1 VKSPGGKDQPIVF
14 AETLRQAQ
22 AAADQALHQ
31 RVLVH
36 CATALESAD
45 GATPDQLSE
54 LRFLRADSL
63 RHLGRWS
70 DAAEE
75 FAVVAELAGTPS
87 VESRACRAW
96 RLLSE
101 IARRSRRYDEA
112 VTAAERSEALAEAMG
127 DTFGLLFSRIPRA
140 RVLTDRG
147 HNDDALALLNEVMAE
162 AEQALAEQPVDRAL
176 VLVAARSVVSLI
188 LFRRHENAEALALLT
203 GLRDQAELV
212 PHAITLAAY
221 HRQIAI
227 LHEVQRNY
235 SAAIRHL
242 NVALDLYDRVRFEPG
257 RYDVYWSL
265 SLSYTDMGDLR
276 TARLC
281 LEQCSAI
288 AEALDMRLELGKSK
302 SSFAELA
309 VREGDY
315 EAAILLFR
323 EDLEIS
329 RNLGDE
335 QALGHC
341 NRKIADC
348 YRMMGNADRAAEHA
362 RASIAAFENTGR
374 EAEAN
379 GVRVLLSRILIED
392 GQIDQADAELAT
404 ARDKM
409 HGGARASDR
418 AALLRTDA
426 LVHSARREWA
436 AATGRFEESL
446 ALQDRSHP
454 TRDLAGT
461 HFEAGLACR
470 DGGDFEAA
478 KSHLRQSVDIAGIL
492 GSRDLWQQAVDAL
505 WELDIIEA
513 QQLMLKPYLPGSAVE
528 ELRQGEAPGRLE
540 NATVMFVDMRGAT
553 ALSGTL
559 SPLMLSEVVSAFLGP
574 VVRII
579 LRWQG
584 SVDKFIGD
592 CVMAVFGLGDK
603 GTSGAELA
611 TRAGIEIIEYME
623 ATKEIRRR
631 TGASVLEATIGIN
644 TGEVVAGCFG
654 PLLRRDYTVLGYHVN
669 LAQRLQ
675 SLAGAVE
682 AELGT
687 RMVISESTRAEL
699 PQAIPLDAIDLS
711 VQKLKGIDTDD
722 VQAWLLRAAEAI
734 EAIET

>member
-1 VKSPGGKDQPIVF
+1 
-14 AETLRQAQ
+14 
-22 AAADQALHQ
+22 
-31 RVLVH
+31 
-36 CATALESAD
+36 
-45 GATPDQLSE
+45 
-54 LRFLRADSL
+54 
-63 RHLGRWS
+63 
-70 DAAEE
+70 
-75 FAVVAELAGTPS
+75 
-87 VESRACRAW
+87 
-96 RLLSE
+96 
-101 IARRSRRYDEA
+101 
-112 VTAAERSEALAEAMG
+112 
-127 DTFGLLFSRIPRA
+127 
-140 RVLTDRG
+140 
-147 HNDDALALLNEVMAE
+147 MAE
-162 AEQALAEQPVDRAL
+162 AELALPDQPVDRAL

-188 LFRRHENAEALALLT
+188 LFRRHENAEALGLLT
-203 GLRDQAELV
+203 SLREQAELV

-288 AEALDMRLELGKSK
+288 AADLDMRLELGKSK

-315 EAAILLFR
+315 DAAIQLFR
-323 EDLEIS
+323 EDLKIS

-341 NRKIADC
+341 NRKLADC
-348 YRMMGNADRAAEHA
+348 YRMMGQAEAAADHA

-379 GVRVLLSRILIED
+379 GVRVLLSRILVED
-392 GQIDQADAELAT
+392 TGSTRRGGVVDGPRA
-404 ARDKM
+404 M
-409 HGGARASDR
+409 HGGARAGDR

-426 LVHSARREWA
+426 LVHSARQEWP
-436 AATGRFEESL
+436 AATACFEDSL

-454 TRDLAGT
+454 TRELAGT

-478 KSHLRQSVDIAGIL
+478 KQHLRECVEVAGLL

-505 WELDIIEA
+505 WDLDIIEA

-540 NATVMFVDMRGAT
+540 TATVMFVDMRGAT

-559 SPLMLSEVVSAFLGP
+559 TPLLLAEVVSAFLGP

-592 CVMAVFGLGDK
+592 CVMAVFGLGAD
-603 GTSGAELA
+603 GSGAELA

-682 AELGT
+682 ADLGT
-687 RMVISESTRAEL
+687 RMVISETTRAAL
-699 PQAIPLDAIDLS
+699 PQPVPLDPIDLT
-711 VQKLKGIDTDD
+711 VQQLKGIDTGD
-722 VQAWLLRAAEAI
+722 VQAWLIRSAEAI
-734 EAIET
+734 EAIE